1 MFQRQT
7 PELSQAFVDG
17 GYERDVTSSLPM
29 SSHSASA
36 KTLAVRGDPRR
47 KGCGENCC
55 RRSFGIR

>member
-1 MFQRQT
+1 MFQLQT

-36 KTLAVRGDPRR
+36 KTLGVWDHPRR
-47 KGCGENCC
+47 K
-55 RRSFGIR
+55 R